1 MDKNRLRSLFERL
14 DQNTLSQHD
23 IDELDNWYHDLNAGD
38 ADLKKWFAKAG
49 GEEVLA
55 THLYTA
61 FGKRLRKQRANLMLR
76 RVLQAAAVLL
86 VVCGA
91 GLFFYLKTDES
102 QHLST
107 RNKPVRIN
115 PATKNARLTL
125 SNGSTVDVGDLAV
138 GTTNLAGAKLEK
150 TIDGRLIYKIDES
163 TASAQTKYNTISTPR
178 AGQFEI
184 ILPDGTHVWLNAAS
198 SLKFPLR
205 FVGAERQVTLKGE
218 GYFEVARN
226 KKMPF
231 KVESGI
237 QTVTV
242 LGTHFNIKAYEGEE
256 NISTTLF
263 EGSVSLKNNQ
273 SAKQEILKPGKQA
286 DISINKSDILV
297 SNADLDQ
304 AISWKNGYF
313 IFDNQDIKSI
323 MTLISRWYD
332 VDVEYHIS
340 SQERFG
346 GTFSRSSDL
355 QELLKNLES
364 LGKTRFQLKERRVI
378 VSN

>member
-1 MDKNRLRSLFERL
+1 MFERL
-14 DQNTLSQHD
+14 DQNTFSQHD
-23 IDELDNWYHDLNAGD
+23 IDEINNWYHDLNAGD
-38 ADLKKWFAKAG
+38 ADLKKWFAEAG
-49 GEEVLA
+49 GEEKLA
-55 THLYTA
+55 THLYQD
-61 FGKRLRKQRANLMLR
+61 FGQRLKKQRTNLLIR
-76 RVLQAAAVLL
+76 RVLQAAAVFL
-86 VVCGA
+86 VVCSA
-91 GLFFYLKTDES
+91 GLFFYHKADKS
-102 QHLST
+102 QHLT
-107 RNKPVRIN
+107 AYNKPVRIN
-115 PATKNARLTL
+115 PATKNATLTL
-125 SNGSTVDVGDLAV
+125 SNGSTVDVTDLAV

-150 TIDGRLIYKIDES
+150 TSDGRLIYKIDES
-163 TASAQTKYNTISTPR
+163 TASAETKYNTITTPR

-218 GYFEVARN
+218 GYFEVAHN

-231 KVESGI
+231 KVQSGI

-263 EGSVSLKNNQ
+263 EGSVNVKNNK

-332 VDVEYHIS
+332 VDVEYRIS
-340 SQERFG
+340 SSERFG

-364 LGKTRFQLKERRVI
+364 LGKTRFQLKERKVI